1 MSVPEDQRAFLHQLS
16 IRRNSI
22 QIILAILLLI
32 LMAILGLAA
41 GTCAFENVH
50 HALIEDVH
58 DLSRDRDSALP
69 EDLTPKTD
77 RAITTARIMLVVLEV
92 ATLALAAYVLYRHV
106 TVGIRLEDIGL
117 WVRRLGRGDLE
128 YRIEPTG
135 DDEVTEAA
143 VALEELRLR
152 SKEAVQLN
160 LVEELSRDL
169 QKKNEELERVL
180 TELQQVQ
187 DQVILRQKLVE
198 LGELAAGIAHEIRN
212 PLSFVRN
219 FTLASEERLEELSEA
234 LDESMEGLDAE
245 KRSLIAEIS
254 RDLSENLERIRTH
267 GDRVNRIVQSM
278 LMIGHG
284 GEERHLVNIN
294 DLLREN
300 AMFAF
305 QSIRAS
311 DQSFQ
316 LDLQTEFDQDAG
328 ELSVVPEDL
337 GRVFINM
344 VSNACYAL
352 DEKRRA
358 SEAELGSFMPTLL
371 LTTKR
376 VEDSVEV
383 RIRDNGTGIPP
394 NIMEKMFNPFFT
406 TKPSDKGTGL
416 GLSLSNDIVRRHGG
430 SIKASSVLGEYT
442 EILISLPTSGATS
455 STST

>member
-1 MSVPEDQRAFLHQLS
+1 MPEDRREFLHQLS
-16 IRRNSI
+16 IRRNSV

-69 EDLTPKTD
+69 QDLTPKTD
-77 RAITTARIMLVVLEV
+77 RAIATARILLVVLEV
-92 ATLALAAYVLYRHV
+92 VTLALAAYILYKHV
-106 TVGIRLEDIGL
+106 AVGIRLEDIGL
-117 WVRRLGRGDLE
+117 WIRRLGRGDLE

-143 VALEELRLR
+143 IALEELRLR

-160 LVEELSRDL
+160 LVEELSKAL
-169 QKKNEELERVL
+169 KEKNEELERVL
-180 TELQQVQ
+180 AELEQAK
-187 DQVILRQKLVE
+187 DQVVLRQKLVE
-198 LGELAAGIAHEIRN
+198 LGELTAGVAHEIRN

-219 FTLASEERLEELSEA
+219 FTLASEELLEELSEA
-234 LDESMEGLDAE
+234 LDESIDHLDAE
-245 KRSLIAEIS
+245 KRKLIAGIS
-254 RDLSENLERIRTH
+254 RDLSGNLKRIRAH
-267 GDRVNRIVQSM
+267 GDRVNRIVHSM
-278 LMIGHG
+278 LAIGHG
-284 GEERHLVNIN
+284 GGERRLVNIN

-300 AMFAF
+300 AMLAY

-358 SEAELGSFMPTLL
+358 IEAEFGSFMPALS
-371 LTTKR
+371 LTTRRMK
-376 VEDSVEV
+376 DSVEV

-394 NIMEKMFNPFFT
+394 NTMEKMFNPFFT

-416 GLSLSNDIVRRHGG
+416 GLSLSNEIVRRHGG

-442 EILISLPTSGATS
+442 EMLISLPTSGAVS

>member
-1 MSVPEDQRAFLHQLS
+1 M
-16 IRRNSI
+16 
-22 QIILAILLLI
+22 LLI

-41 GTCAFENVH
+41 GTFAFENIH
-50 HALIEDVH
+50 HALLEDVH

-69 EDLTPKTD
+69 EHLTPKTD
-77 RAITTARIMLVVLEV
+77 RAITSARILLVVLEV
-92 ATLALAAYVLYRHV
+92 VTLALAAYVLYKHV

-117 WVRRLGRGDLE
+117 WIRRLGRGDLE

-135 DDEVTEAA
+135 DDEVTEAT

-160 LVEELSRDL
+160 LVEELSKALKD
-169 QKKNEELERVL
+169 KNEELERVL
-180 TELQQVQ
+180 AELEQAK
-187 DQVILRQKLVE
+187 DQVVLRQKLVE
-198 LGELAAGIAHEIRN
+198 LGELSAGIAHEIRN

-219 FTLASEERLEELSEA
+219 FTLASEELLQELSDV
-234 LDESMEGLDAE
+234 LDESMDDLDAR
-245 KRSLIAEIS
+245 KRSLVAEIS
-254 RDLSENLERIRTH
+254 QDLSDNLERIRTH

-278 LMIGHG
+278 LAMGHG
-284 GEERHLVNIN
+284 SGERHRVNIN
-294 DLLREN
+294 DLLSEN
-300 AMFAF
+300 AMLAY
-305 QSIRAS
+305 QSLRAS

-316 LDLQTEFDQDAG
+316 LDLQTEFDQEAG
-328 ELSVVPEDL
+328 ELSVVPEDM

-352 DEKRRA
+352 YEKRRA
-358 SEAELGSFMPTLL
+358 IEAEFGSFMPTLL
-371 LTTKR
+371 LTTKQ

-406 TKPSDKGTGL
+406 TKPSEKGTGL
-416 GLSLSNDIVRRHGG
+416 GLSLSHDIVRRHGG
-430 SIKASSVLGEYT
+430 SITASSVLGQYT
-442 EILISLPTSGATS
+442 EILITLPTSGAES

>member
-1 MSVPEDQRAFLHQLS
+1 
-16 IRRNSI
+16 
-22 QIILAILLLI
+22 
-32 LMAILGLAA
+32 MAILGLAA
-41 GTCAFENVH
+41 GTCAFENIH

-58 DLSRDRDSALP
+58 DLSRDSESALP
-69 EDLTPKTD
+69 EHLTPKTD
-77 RAITTARIMLVVLEV
+77 RAISTARILLIVLEV
-92 ATLALAAYVLYRHV
+92 VTLALAAYVLYKHV

-117 WVRRLGRGDLE
+117 WIRRLGRGDLE

-160 LVEELSRDL
+160 LVEELSMALKD
-169 QKKNEELERVL
+169 KNEELERVL
-180 TELQQVQ
+180 AELEQTK
-187 DQVILRQKLVE
+187 DQVVLRQKLVE
-198 LGELAAGIAHEIRN
+198 LGELSAGIAHEIRN

-219 FTLASEERLEELSEA
+219 FTLASEELLQELSDV
-234 LDESMEGLDAE
+234 LDESMDDLDAR
-245 KRSLIAEIS
+245 KRSLVAEIS
-254 RDLSENLERIRTH
+254 RDLSENLKRIRSH
-267 GDRVNRIVQSM
+267 GDRVNRIVRSM

-284 GEERHLVNIN
+284 GEERHPVNIN

-300 AMFAF
+300 AMLAY
-305 QSIRAS
+305 QALRAS

-316 LDLQTEFDQDAG
+316 LDLRTEFDQDAG
-328 ELSVVPEDL
+328 EVSVVPEDI

-358 SEAELGSFMPTLL
+358 IEAEFGSFMPTLL

-376 VEDSVEV
+376 VGDSVEV

-406 TKPSDKGTGL
+406 TKPSEKGTGL

-430 SIKASSVLGEYT
+430 SITASSVLGEYT
-442 EILISLPTSGATS
+442 EILIYLPTSGAAS